1 MIQALIIKTVIGKV
15 MEAIEKADDKRIA
28 RGHHKRIKALEKL
41 AHEPCDWVCLECGC
55 KAKKSVKSKSKKGRK
70 KK

>member
-28 RGHHKRIKALEKL
+28 RSHDKRIKALEKI
-41 AHEPCDWVCLECGC
+41 AHKPSDWVCLECGC
-55 KAKKSVKSKSKKGRK
+55 KAKKSVKVK
-70 KK
+70 KKRRSK